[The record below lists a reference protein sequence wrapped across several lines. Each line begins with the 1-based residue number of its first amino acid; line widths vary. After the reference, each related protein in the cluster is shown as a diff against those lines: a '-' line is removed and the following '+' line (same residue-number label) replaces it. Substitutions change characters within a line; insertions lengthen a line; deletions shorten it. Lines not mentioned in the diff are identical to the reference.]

1 MAIRDEKNCLC
12 CGSVKG
18 SGITV
23 LSSFICLDC
32 EQEIV
37 AASAHDSKYG
47 RFMEILKEIWCGLK
61 VEENPEPDDLAK

>member
-1 MAIRDEKNCLC
+1 LAIRDEKYCLC
-12 CGSVKG
+12 CGSAKG

-37 AASAHDSKYG
+37 AASSHDSKYG
-47 RFMEILKEIWCGLK
+47 RFIEILKGLWSELK
-61 VEENPEPDDLAK
+61 IEDNSEPGDEAK